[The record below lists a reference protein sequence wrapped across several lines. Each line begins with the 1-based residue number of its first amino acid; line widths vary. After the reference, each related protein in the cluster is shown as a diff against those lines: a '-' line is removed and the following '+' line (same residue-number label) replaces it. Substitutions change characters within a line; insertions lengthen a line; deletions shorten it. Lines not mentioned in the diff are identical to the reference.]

1 MSESLDS
8 SNIDEQESQHRDLEL
23 QKREVA
29 DHQVLPDQES
39 PLQLARTPCQPS
51 DLLHQEQLS
60 EGDLTELHLY

>member
-8 SNIDEQESQHRDLEL
+8 SNIDEQESQHRGLEL
-23 QKREVA
+23 QKREGA

-39 PLQLARTPCQPS
+39 LLQLVRIPCLPS

-60 EGDLTELHLY
+60 EGDLTALHLY